1 MRCAVHTLQLAIC
14 DGLKGRHAS
23 KLIGI
28 VRSIA
33 IRARNLKI
41 DAILKKRVKI
51 GAIFDQNTRWGSTC
65 LMIER
70 ILQLKFILSDMAN
83 PDLTMSDAHWEQ
95 VENLKEILSYPF
107 LLTKKLQCSNLT
119 PGSFLEE

>member
-14 DGLKGRHAS
+14 DGLKGRQAS

-33 IRARNLKI
+33 IRVRNLKI
-41 DAILKKRVKI
+41 DAILKRRVKI
-51 GAIFDQNTRWGSTC
+51 GAIIDQNTRWENTY

-70 ILQLKFILSDMAN
+70 IL
-83 PDLTMSDAHWEQ
+83 
-95 VENLKEILSYPF
+95 
-107 LLTKKLQCSNLT
+107 
-119 PGSFLEE
+119 